1 MVKGQH
7 VRLVRYLNTPDGWTY
22 EVVHGQLEQ
31 RTTSGWHVWVVD
43 ELREL
48 PETEWSLYRP

>member
-1 MVKGQH
+1 LVKGQH